1 MSAWRGAIK
10 TRAKQKKKIRLPA
23 NHAAGRRACSR
34 QSNRMRPLAGTLAG
48 QVAATALHAPST
60 YIHVPRASAAPP
72 PPSLAVAALPDGRRR
87 RRGGCATA
95 STASTASASQAGAAA
110 PRRPAAA
117 LARQPSSAP
126 HVWPGPACASA
137 TVPGGHGQPAHV
149 PRCRRDLAWSRRPS
163 PAHSLPARRRLHE
176 RGSGRAPQLHF
187 PALPP
192 SARPVQPGLSST
204 GRRSVITATSTS
216 CHHRLRV
223 PLRLPSTRDACL
235 RRPGACGG
243 CGERKGG
250 ERAVHAMLSRQR
262 RGRCSRL
269 GLPFP
274 FALSRLLLLRV
285 DRFGRH
291 AVSRTHTH
299 TQAPTL
305 PHAHTPTVW
314 VDGCVGVQGTM
325 VAAVRVR
332 AGNRGHGNGQD
343 STAHSAQGRPL
354 QPASAP
360 PPDEKAT
367 ALCSDA
373 AARLLEIPGPRR
385 RLPIVTAGAL
395 PGVSSSRRC
404 GLLLFPA
411 WRRRLHSLAAPGAR
425 PGCLGRHAAGPPCH
439 GRPCLVARGLPS
451 CFAIASPC

>member
-1 MSAWRGAIK
+1 M
-10 TRAKQKKKIRLPA
+10 
-23 NHAAGRRACSR
+23 
-34 QSNRMRPLAGTLAG
+34 
-48 QVAATALHAPST
+48 
-60 YIHVPRASAAPP
+60 
-72 PPSLAVAALPDGRRR
+72 
-87 RRGGCATA
+87 
-95 STASTASASQAGAAA
+95 
-110 PRRPAAA
+110 
-117 LARQPSSAP
+117 
-126 HVWPGPACASA
+126 
-137 TVPGGHGQPAHV
+137 PGGHGQPAHV

-343 STAHSAQGRPL
+343 STAIRLKVGLYSRP
-354 QPASAP
+354 AP
-360 PPDEKAT
+360 PPQMKKPLRSAQTPQPDCWKSLVRGA
-367 ALCSDA
+367 ACPLSPQVRYPVFRRRGA
-373 AARLLEIPGPRR
+373 AAFCSFRHGAAACIRSLHLALGPAALDDTQQDRH
-385 RLPIVTAGAL
+385 VTD
-395 PGVSSSRRC
+395 
-404 GLLLFPA
+404 
-411 WRRRLHSLAAPGAR
+411 
-425 PGCLGRHAAGPPCH
+425 GPVWSH
-439 GRPCLVARGLPS
+439 EAYHR
-451 CFAIASPC
+451 ASQ